1 MKSIFR
7 RQNLMCCASRSV
19 WRKQSSTGG
28 GSSLMCRRSSLIC
41 SSLSR
46 SCRALNA
53 MRSSCGVRKA
63 GFGLIFRRWV
73 VLFGGLERKSR
84 KGGSLVSACV
94 STHGVWLLASAQE
107 LFMPYDEFP
116 WFKDAPVRS
125 IINVQEMSPGHFC
138 WPDLDV
144 DLSLESI
151 IHPERFPL
159 KSSATSASTDCLN
172 N

>member
-1 MKSIFR
+1 M
-7 RQNLMCCASRSV
+7 
-19 WRKQSSTGG
+19 SS
-28 GSSLMCRRSSLIC
+28 
-41 SSLSR
+41 
-46 SCRALNA
+46 
-53 MRSSCGVRKA
+53 
-63 GFGLIFRRWV
+63 FP
-73 VLFGGLERKSR
+73 VLGHDISTPEITHI
-84 KGGSLVSACV
+84 
-94 STHGVWLLASAQE
+94 STHGVWLLASDQE

-151 IHPERFPL
+151 LHPERFPL
-159 KSSATSASTDCLN
+159 KSSAHSASADCLN

>member
-1 MKSIFR
+1 MIFLLYSIIAKNNFKKYLAM
-7 RQNLMCCASRSV
+7 QDNLISKIRCISSHSV
-19 WRKQSSTGG
+19 
-28 GSSLMCRRSSLIC
+28 L
-41 SSLSR
+41 
-46 SCRALNA
+46 
-53 MRSSCGVRKA
+53 
-63 GFGLIFRRWV
+63 
-73 VLFGGLERKSR
+73 
-84 KGGSLVSACV
+84 
-94 STHGVWLLASAQE
+94 LLAEDQE

-125 IINVQEMSPGHFC
+125 IINVQEMSPGHFY

-159 KSSATSASTDCLN
+159 KSSAPFASADCLN